1 MTPEQQ
7 RATLDTLSA
16 AVQIAANEAFEAL
29 IQLIREGSTPRDA
42 VEAVMKDL
50 DDDVAKALEVALV
63 ASIGSASAQPMMHE
77 VRVELSRR
85 LYAYGADSSA
95 TVTRLVT
102 THVQGFNNAREL
114 AREIFEGYR
123 FRAPESEPIQLNPKN
138 PQLPKY
144 LGDVLQGSPGV
155 QRDLQRAFAQ
165 MQVKNLQT
173 SDLRAAYSDVLRAI
187 DAAEA
192 QRGFE
197 ALQRRIK
204 VAFYER
210 MRYFANRIAQTEIHR
225 AYIKDEAARLM
236 QDTDVE
242 YVQIRRA
249 PGRQTPCIC
258 SLYTGRDKYGLG
270 PGVYPKAVAPRP
282 PLHPF
287 CRCVVAPRLDL
298 SGKKAKPESDTADRY
313 FLDRVGESTAAR
325 IVGSR
330 AKLDLVQKGAKPD
343 DVYNAGLSPQYRVK
357 QLADK

>member
-1 MTPEQQ
+1 MTPQEQ
-7 RATLDTLSA
+7 RATLDKLSA
-16 AVQIAANEAFEAL
+16 AVQVAANEAFEHL
-29 IQLIREGSTPRDA
+29 IQMIREGSTPRDA
-42 VEAVMKDL
+42 VEAVIKEL
-50 DDDVAKALEVALV
+50 DDDVAKALELALV
-63 ASIGSASAQPMMHE
+63 ASIGASAAEPLMHE

-102 THVQGFNNAREL
+102 THVQGFHDARQL

-123 FRAPESEPIQLNPKN
+123 FRAPDAEPIQLNPRN

-144 LGDVLQGSPGV
+144 IGEMLQTAPGV
-155 QRDLQRAFAQ
+155 QRDLQRVFAQ
-165 MQVKNLQT
+165 MQVNNLRTPELQ
-173 SDLRAAYSDVLRAI
+173 AAYADVLRTI
-187 DAAEA
+187 DSAEKA
-192 QRGFE
+192 KGFD
-197 ALQRRIK
+197 ALERRIK

-225 AYIKDEAARLM
+225 AYIRDEASRIMA
-236 QDTDVE
+236 DTDVE

-270 PGVYPKAVAPRP
+270 PGVYPKALAPRP

-298 SGKKAKPESDTADRY
+298 TGKKAKPESDTADRY
-313 FLDRVGESTAAR
+313 FLDRVGESVAAR

-330 AKLDLVQKGAKPD
+330 AKLDLVNKGAKPD
-343 DVYNAGLSPQYRVK
+343 DVYNAGLNPQYRVK
-357 QLADK
+357 LVGDK